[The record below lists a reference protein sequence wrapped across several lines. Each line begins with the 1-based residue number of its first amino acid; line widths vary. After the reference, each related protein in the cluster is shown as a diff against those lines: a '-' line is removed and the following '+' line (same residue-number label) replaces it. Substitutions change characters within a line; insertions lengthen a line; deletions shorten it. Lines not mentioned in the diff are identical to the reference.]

1 MTVYMYHY
9 WGIDRMLFLKHW
21 AASSFVSLDTYF
33 VKKHTKL
40 EYTEEE
46 KSALAV
52 FILIIVFSIIE
63 MILAAAIAKS
73 SDQGYL
79 RSPDQRHPMY
89 YMYYQVSRPYH
100 VQTSAAR
107 CYIVVVIFQIDLSCF
122 IYPIRSC
129 GGGEGGITY
138 PRWLQTLMIFSEY

>member
-1 MTVYMYHY
+1 MTVYMYHF
-9 WGIDRMLFLKHW
+9 WGIDQMLFLKHL
-21 AASSFVSLDTYF
+21 AARSFVSLNTYF
-33 VKKHTKL
+33 VKKGTKL

-79 RSPDQRHPMY
+79 RSPDQRYPMH

-100 VQTSAAR
+100 VHKHQQR
-107 CYIVVVIFQIDLSCF
+107 GV
-122 IYPIRSC
+122 
-129 GGGEGGITY
+129 
-138 PRWLQTLMIFSEY
+138 TL